1 MTVGN
6 VTRTYG
12 PDDGVLKIRKF
23 VEHEFMRADAKLKD
37 EEKDA
42 GSVEVMEWSDPGN
55 SSLAYYFTLQLIIVE
70 MMDSMKSFFA
80 TCSRQSRILMKKLG

>member
-12 PDDGVLKIRKF
+12 PDDGVLKIKKF

-37 EEKDA
+37 EEKDE
-42 GSVEVMEWSDPGN
+42 GSVEIMEWSDPGIPY
-55 SSLAYYFTLQLIIVE
+55 LAYSPLL
-70 MMDSMKSFFA
+70 
-80 TCSRQSRILMKKLG
+80 CS